1 MKLGLKFGLF
11 EQIHIRSFNTIET
24 VGNRPPLFVWREDTN
39 ENGHSEEYIDY
50 IRDSFLGAEF
60 LTGYEVLD
68 IHDNSQFWNSGGARG
83 TADAIVVQSP
93 QLARP
98 QNIVKLVFELKKE
111 NQKRL
116 PLDERRSLIRE
127 FKPIYESVDDDIANL
142 DDFIDEMGPE
152 ERASY
157 EIKKKVRKIL
167 PLVPSR
173 FHESVEEALR
183 CCNSKLE
190 YFVIDLI
197 GIVVFVE
204 IVPTIV
210 LGNCQKKSFQMQQ
223 ILAWIVPIFDE
234 SFPLSLGTYHKHSD
248 LKCIG
253 KGGYAV
259 VYSAIFEGQIY
270 AIKSLKNNLSFDD
283 EAFKQVKRELKFL
296 STVDHP
302 NIIKFHGISRDEK
315 SDNFML
321 ILQFANGGNL
331 RTHLEK
337 KRNNGIYKILWNELI
352 KIAIEITY
360 GLKYLHDKNIIHRD
374 LHSLNILIHDDRAMI
389 TDFGLSKQLDGS
401 TSTSKSGVKGVAA
414 YIEPQHYIQRG
425 KNVKSDKK
433 SDIYSLGVLL
443 WELTS
448 GIPPFNGLND
458 LEINFKIADNEREK
472 TIPGTPPDYVNLFK
486 ECWSSEPK
494 TQFSR
499 MRMAVEECLSKA
511 FL

>member
-1 MKLGLKFGLF
+1 MTKKNRKPQTAKKSSHSTGIMCEIIDSKKSDESEKGKAVDIGTPGTSENDIETVSTEDVPIIEQLKNLTTEQLPEFLVKQGLRLDETDCKILKDNQIDGERILSLTFEHFIKCGLKLGPAMRIINFIENLISEKQKKSIDEQKKSIDELNKSIDGLKRRFDDNDTFSLSSMNTQKRMKLGLKFGLF

-98 QNIVKLVFELKKE
+98 QNIVKLVFELKKKVEDNDEHQAIGQLIASNMISPLKPVVMLTDFSSTFHFNDIHQASTFARALLVPNQVITYMSQE

-183 CCNSKLE
+183 
-190 YFVIDLI
+190 
-197 GIVVFVE
+197 
-204 IVPTIV
+204 
-210 LGNCQKKSFQMQQ
+210 
-223 ILAWIVPIFDE
+223 W
-234 SFPLSLGTYHKHSD
+234 
-248 LKCIG
+248 
-253 KGGYAV
+253 
-259 VYSAIFEGQIY
+259 
-270 AIKSLKNNLSFDD
+270 
-283 EAFKQVKRELKFL
+283 
-296 STVDHP
+296 
-302 NIIKFHGISRDEK
+302 
-315 SDNFML
+315 
-321 ILQFANGGNL
+321 
-331 RTHLEK
+331 
-337 KRNNGIYKILWNELI
+337 
-352 KIAIEITY
+352 
-360 GLKYLHDKNIIHRD
+360 YL
-374 LHSLNILIHDDRAMI
+374 
-389 TDFGLSKQLDGS
+389 
-401 TSTSKSGVKGVAA
+401 
-414 YIEPQHYIQRG
+414 
-425 KNVKSDKK
+425 
-433 SDIYSLGVLL
+433 
-443 WELTS
+443 
-448 GIPPFNGLND
+448 
-458 LEINFKIADNEREK
+458 
-472 TIPGTPPDYVNLFK
+472 
-486 ECWSSEPK
+486 
-494 TQFSR
+494 
-499 MRMAVEECLSKA
+499 
-511 FL
+511 